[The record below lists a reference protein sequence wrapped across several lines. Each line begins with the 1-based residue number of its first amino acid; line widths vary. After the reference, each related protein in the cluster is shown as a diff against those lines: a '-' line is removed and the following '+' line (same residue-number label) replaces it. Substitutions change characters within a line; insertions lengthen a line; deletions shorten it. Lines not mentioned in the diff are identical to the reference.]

1 MQTPSFLER
10 KLSQDDDWAADSKED
25 DWAADTKPSDNWAAD
40 TKPSDNWAADSKP
53 SDNWAADSKPAAPW
67 GSGGFSSTFS
77 SNQED
82 SRDSYMSSSSAYS

>member
-25 DWAADTKPSDNWAAD
+25 DWAAD